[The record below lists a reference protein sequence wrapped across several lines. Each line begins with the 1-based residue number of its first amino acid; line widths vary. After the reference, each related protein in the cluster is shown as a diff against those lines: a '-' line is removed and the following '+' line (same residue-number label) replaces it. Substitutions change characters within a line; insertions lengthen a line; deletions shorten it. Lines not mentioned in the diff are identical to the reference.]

1 MSAMLGPIHYWL
13 YNKILKLEEIE
24 MDLLGIQTPDEYM
37 LLTKNLEEAI
47 DETQIHKSL
56 QDMIESTE
64 TRFANVIATISDR
77 SLLENTF
84 EKHGQSDAKSINIA
98 DSSISIEDIYKQLN
112 NFLLDGMPCDTANNI
127 RGSEEDK
134 LVWHTKDILHSP
146 YWKKL
151 DLNVDFYYNLRKHY
165 INVFVNAFDENL
177 VYSYTYDG
185 DTLVHQIL
193 RR

>member
-1 MSAMLGPIHYWL
+1 MSEMLGPIHYWL

-24 MDLLGIQTPDEYM
+24 MDLLSMKKPDEYM
-37 LLTKNLEEAI
+37 LSTKNLEEAI

-64 TRFANVIATISDR
+64 TRFANVIATISNR
-77 SLLENTF
+77 FLLENTF
-84 EKHGQSDAKSINIA
+84 EKHGQLDAKSINTS
-98 DSSISIEDIYKQLN
+98 DSSISIENIYKQLN

-127 RGSEEDK
+127 RVSEENK
-134 LVWHTKDILHSP
+134 LIWHTKDILHSP

-151 DLNVDFYYNLRKHY
+151 DLNVDFYYTLRKYY
-165 INVFVNAFDENL
+165 ISTFVNVFNENL
-177 VYSYTYDG
+177 AYSFTYDG
-185 DTLVHQIL
+185 DTLIHQIL